1 MSQIGQESRA
11 FGELSVLLRI
21 LMRWLHFSL
30 ILNVSLVF
38 RSHLQHQTL
47 PLLQVH
53 REQRR
58 GQVGAE
64 GQRTEKDPT
73 GNRRY
78 TKGFFVIGGFQNSF
92 CLQVQSGP

>member
-1 MSQIGQESRA
+1 MARTLPAAPAYFLFVWLFLVHLLNVSDRA
-11 FGELSVLLRI
+11 GTSCIRRVVGFASYFNVLT
-21 LMRWLHFSL
+21 SS

-73 GNRRY
+73 GN
-78 TKGFFVIGGFQNSF
+78 
-92 CLQVQSGP
+92 